1 VLILYYFWGETMKQV
16 EAIYFNLFKK
26 PLAHYKQFKV
36 IKPINKQ
43 AYVLI
48 FLFVLVLTVFV
59 LEMIGVLETSSV
71 TIPFLG
77 VVSVICLVAPVY
89 YIFYFKRQHI
99 YFTDKALIKQTIRNQ
114 YIAIP
119 YDKIKRVLTDHEKR
133 VMLFSNEDKLTIKF
147 NLYEEDIKAIL
158 TLLKF
163 KGFFKDP
170 LVDYDI
176 SFENNRVNINEIEEI
191 MDEDT
196 SHLYEKYINK
206 YNYLTP
212 GFFEEI
218 IFYNNQISRIQL
230 TEAKHVVFY
239 LSHVDVKPNHPENTK
254 FKAQKSDDAIV
265 VFENVADVEILNIG
279 EGDEKDSLLGINIQT
294 LRETTRNAIIFEAE
308 VKPHDIGQHIEFIMS
323 HGVKKQRVRFA
334 FTEVII
340 GWNKLVSD
348 SWFEK

>member
-1 VLILYYFWGETMKQV
+1 MKQV

-26 PLAHYKQFKV
+26 PLAHYKHFKV

-43 AYVLI
+43 AYILI
-48 FLFVLVLTVFV
+48 LLFLLVLTVFV
-59 LEMIGVLETSSV
+59 LEILNVIETSSV
-71 TIPFLG
+71 TIPFMA
-77 VVSVICLVAPVY
+77 VVTVLCLILPIY
-89 YIFYFKRQHI
+89 YIIYYKRQNL
-99 YFTDKALIKQTIRNQ
+99 YVTDKAIIKQTLKNQ
-114 YIAIP
+114 YIGIA

-133 VMLFSNEDKLTIKF
+133 LMLFSNEQKMTIKF

-158 TLLKF
+158 TLLKY

-170 LVDYDI
+170 IVDYDI
-176 SFENNRVNINEIEEI
+176 SFENNRVNITEVEEI

-206 YNYLTP
+206 YDYLTP
-212 GFFEEI
+212 GFFDEI

-265 VFENVADVEILNIG
+265 IFENASDVEILNIG
-279 EGDEKDSLLGINIQT
+279 EGDEKDSILGINIQT
-294 LRETTRNAIIFEAE
+294 LRETTRNAIIFEAT
-308 VKPHDIGQHIEFIMS
+308 VTPHDIGQHIEFIMS

-334 FTEVII
+334 FTEVIV